1 MIQYCAGLGN
11 LWCGVGL
18 VVCMCSPDVLGAG
31 RGAYGWGLLW
41 EWAVVA
47 VCGDCI
53 CCGVWWLVRLFWR
66 RAEVW

>member
-18 VVCMCSPDVLGAG
+18 VVCMRSPDVVGAE
-31 RGAYGWGLLW
+31 RRAHGWGLLW
-41 EWAVVA
+41 EWGVVA

-53 CCGVWWLVRLFWR
+53 CCWV
-66 RAEVW
+66 